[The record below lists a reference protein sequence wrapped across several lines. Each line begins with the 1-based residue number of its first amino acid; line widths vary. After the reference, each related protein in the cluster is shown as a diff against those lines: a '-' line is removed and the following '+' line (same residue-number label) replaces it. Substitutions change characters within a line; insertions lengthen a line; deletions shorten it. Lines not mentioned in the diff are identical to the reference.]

1 MLTFREVAFPQNL
14 TEVGKS
20 LNSEDEKEEI
30 STTFESI
37 SDQKK

>member
-14 TEVGKS
+14 MEVGKS

-30 STTFESI
+30 
-37 SDQKK
+37 